1 MQIYP
6 INNINN
12 NPKFGALKGLRY
24 VGEFNPSTNLE
35 HAKIVKAVLDSKA
48 IKQFGEK
55 YNFLAK
61 LKYTYL
67 FDSITMKSL
76 EYPYSYS
83 LELIPAPVERPQ
95 EPRLTLWERIFG
107 KKKNGTD
114 AKAPVEE
121 PPKEEEKIE
130 NLPLAFYVETIREDC
145 NKDAINNFI
154 SKIRFTTLDELE
166 SSLQYK
172 IADQKKEQLAEE
184 ARKKEHARILNEIK
198 DAGF

>member
-12 NPKFGALKGLRY
+12 NPKFGAWKGLRY

-67 FDSITMKSL
+67 FDSIAMKSI

-130 NLPLAFYVETIREDC
+130 NLPVEILITNVIEKYDS
-145 NKDAINNFI
+145 DAINKFI
-154 SKIRFTTLDELE
+154 RQIKSETLDSIE
-166 SSLQYK
+166 STLQYYIYEK
-172 IADQKKEQLAEE
+172 NNEQQ
-184 ARKKEHARILNEIK
+184 
-198 DAGF
+198 

>member
-24 VGEFNPSTNLE
+24 VGEFNPSTNLK

-55 YNFLAK
+55 YNFLAR
-61 LKYTYL
+61 LKRSNGYEP
-67 FDSITMKSL
+67 ITMTRF
-76 EYPYSYS
+76 YDGYYYS

-95 EPRLTLWERIFG
+95 ASKLTLWERIFG
-107 KKKNGTD
+107 KKKNNAE

-121 PPKEEEKIE
+121 TPKEEKIK
-130 NLPLAFYVETIREDC
+130 NLPVEILITNVIEKY
-145 NKDAINNFI
+145 NSDAINKFI
-154 SKIRFTTLDELE
+154 QQIKSETLDSIEY
-166 SSLQYK
+166 SLQYY
-172 IADQKKEQLAEE
+172 IYEQNKERQE
-184 ARKKEHARILNEIK
+184 KENQRQEHSRILNEINNI
-198 DAGF
+198 

>member
-12 NPKFGALKGLRY
+12 NPNFGALKGLRY

-35 HAKIVKAVLDSKA
+35 HAKMVKAVLDSNA

-55 YNFLAK
+55 YNFLARFER
-61 LKYTYL
+61 YV
-67 FDSITMKSL
+67 FSNMDIF
-76 EYPYSYS
+76 YS
-83 LELIPAPVERPQ
+83 LNLLPV
-95 EPRLTLWERIFG
+95 L
-107 KKKNGTD
+107 
-114 AKAPVEE
+114 VEE
-121 PPKEEEKIE
+121 TPKEEEKIE
-130 NLPLAFYVETIREDC
+130 NLPLAFCVATVREEFDRT
-145 NKDAINNFI
+145 AINNFM

-166 SSLQYK
+166 SLLQYK

-184 ARKKEHARILNEIK
+184 AKKKEHAQILNEIK